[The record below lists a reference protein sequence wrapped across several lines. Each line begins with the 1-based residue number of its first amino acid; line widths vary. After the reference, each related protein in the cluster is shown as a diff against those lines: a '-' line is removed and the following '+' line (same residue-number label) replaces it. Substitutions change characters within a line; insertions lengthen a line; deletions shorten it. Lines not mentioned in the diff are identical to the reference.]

1 MNAREMI
8 ARLQQID
15 PETEIVNVETDV
27 DYGQWYVW
35 EVEEIANDGG
45 LRYGK
50 ILRSGFEEEDA

>member
-15 PETEIVNVETDV
+15 PETEIVNIDTDL
-27 DYGQWYVW
+27 DYGRWMVW
-35 EVEEIANDGG
+35 EIAEVAEDGG

-50 ILRSGFEEEDA
+50 ILRAGDME

>member
-27 DYGQWYVW
+27 DYGRWMVW
-35 EVEEIANDGG
+35 EITAVADDGG

-50 ILRSGFEEEDA
+50 ILRSGDME